1 LRIVSRLRFEW
12 DPDKASRNVLKH
24 GVGFEE
30 ARTVFGDPL
39 AAIFD
44 DVEHALDE
52 SREIIIGCSTA
63 DRLLLVS
70 FVERR
75 DGVVRVISAR
85 TATRRER
92 TEYEKGRAR

>member
-1 LRIVSRLRFEW
+1 MIDFDW
-12 DPDKASRNVLKH
+12 DPDKASTNQHKH

-52 SREIIIGCSTA
+52 PRKIIIGSSA
-63 DRLLLVS
+63 AERLLVVS
-70 FVERR
+70 FMERR

-85 TATRRER
+85 TATRRESPD
-92 TEYEKGRAR
+92 YEKGRTR